1 MGKTKI
7 LLKEIKTIIEEKTG
21 LNVFKSFS
29 FSDRSKILKSNP
41 KYPNDTI
48 FIPDTINEQRYF
60 GVCEFNVMKKYNT
73 ECFIVWDYR
82 EHQPFEK
89 SKYWIKVTP
98 DITPYIGRYE
108 FVNREEFLNHIF
120 SDFGMSVLDKLIL
133 KNKNK

>member
-1 MGKTKI
+1 MEKTKN
-7 LLKEIKTIIEEKTG
+7 LLKEIKKNIEEKTG

-29 FSDRSKILKSNP
+29 YSDRSKILRRNP

-48 FIPDTINEQRYF
+48 CIPDTINEQRYF
-60 GVCEFNVMKKYNT
+60 GVCEFSVMKKNNT
-73 ECFIVWDYR
+73 EYFIIWDYR

-89 SKYWIKVTP
+89 SKYWIKVIP

-120 SDFGMSVLDKLIL
+120 SDFGMSVLDKLNL